1 MHKGKWLEGAR
12 GVWKSRGD
20 TPFAWKKERE
30 ISNRTLDLLP
40 AWLDTG
46 FEMDWSA
53 LSVLSNITE

>member
-1 MHKGKWLEGAR
+1 MAGRGLRSVEESWRHPVRLE
-12 GVWKSRGD
+12 
-20 TPFAWKKERE
+20 KERE